1 LVPKTN
7 WREPTCA
14 PPTLVIVVVVVSAAV
29 TVVDAVTAIYFVA
42 QQFSDPHL
50 QCFAAFCGMRCF
62 AAFCGVF

>member
-1 LVPKTN
+1 
-7 WREPTCA
+7 
-14 PPTLVIVVVVVSAAV
+14 VSAAV